1 MPKVINV
8 ILGER
13 IAGRGVLD
21 DPERRVIQLFL
32 IDGTLIAEDDS
43 TMTDGSSS
51 WFKSGPVVDV
61 SNREETSTSD

>member
-13 IAGRGVLD
+13 IAGRGMPD
-21 DPERRVIQLFL
+21 DPERTVIQLFL
-32 IDGTLIAEDDS
+32 IDGTLIAEDDF

-51 WFKSGPVVDV
+51 WFKSEPVVAV
-61 SNREETSTSD
+61 SARDDASST